1 MLRQITEWHDRI
13 TMDRYERIFALH
25 HRLKESRYP
34 VPGPVLEEAL
44 GCSRAT
50 LYRDVGFL
58 RDVLHAPLLSTD
70 AGFFYDRLHADKF
83 ELPGLWFNSDELH
96 ALLATHELLNRSG
109 ADVLG
114 GALEPLRERI
124 DALLA
129 DQHDG
134 KRLPIERIRV
144 IGSYTRKRDES
155 VFRMVAGAVLER
167 KRLGFEYNARSTGQ
181 LTARTVSPQRLTHYR
196 DNWYLDALD
205 HERAALRSF
214 SVDRIRKPHVLKEP
228 ADDVP
233 EQELSELLSDSYGIF
248 SGRAR
253 QVATIVFSS
262 EAARWVADEHWH
274 SRQEGRYLDDGSYE
288 LKVPYSNPRELLMD
302 VLRYGADARIVAPV
316 SLRELA
322 KSRLQLALSQYQ
334 G

>member
-1 MLRQITEWHDRI
+1 
-13 TMDRYERIFALH
+13 MDRYERIFALH
-25 HRLKESRYP
+25 HRLKEARYP
-34 VPGPVLEEAL
+34 VPGQVLEDEM

-58 RDVLHAPLLSTD
+58 RDVLQAPVLSTD
-70 AGFFYDRLHADKF
+70 SGFFYDRLKADKF

-109 ADVLG
+109 TDVLG

-144 IGSYTRKRDES
+144 IGSYTRKRDEA

-167 KRLGFEYNARSTGQ
+167 SRLRFEYSARSTDQ
-181 LTARTVSPQRLTHYR
+181 VTSRTVSPQRLTHYR
-196 DNWYLDALD
+196 DNWYLDAFD
-205 HERAALRSF
+205 HEREALRSF
-214 SVDRIRKPHVLKEP
+214 SVDRISKVQVLKQ
-228 ADDVP
+228 AASDVP
-233 EQELSELLSDSYGIF
+233 EQELSDLLSDSYGIF

-253 QVATIVFSS
+253 QTATIVFSA
-262 EAARWVADEHWH
+262 EAARWIADEHWH
-274 SRQEGRYLDDGSYE
+274 SRQQGRFLEDGKYE

-302 VLRYGADARIVAPV
+302 VLRYGADARIIEPV

-322 KSRLQLALSQYQ
+322 KSKLQLALAQYHD
-334 G
+334 

>member
-1 MLRQITEWHDRI
+1 
-13 TMDRYERIFALH
+13 MDRYERIFALH
-25 HRLKESRYP
+25 HRLKEARYP
-34 VPGPVLEEAL
+34 VSGPVLEAEL

-58 RDVLHAPLLSTD
+58 RDVLQAPLLSTD

-129 DQHDG
+129 DQHGG

-144 IGSYTRKRDES
+144 IGSYTRKRDEA
-155 VFRMVAGAVLER
+155 VFRTVAGAVLER
-167 KRLGFEYNARSTGQ
+167 KRMHFEYTARSTDQ
-181 LTARTVSPQRLTHYR
+181 ATLRTVSPQRLTHYR
-196 DNWYLDALD
+196 DNWYLDAYD
-205 HERAALRSF
+205 HGREALRSF
-214 SVDRIRKPHVLKEP
+214 SVDRISGAQVLKE
-228 ADDVP
+228 AARDVP
-233 EQELSELLSDSYGIF
+233 EQELSDLLSDSYGIF

-253 QVATIVFSS
+253 QTATIVFSA

-274 SRQEGRYLDDGSYE
+274 SRQQGRFLEDGSYE
-288 LKVPYSNPRELLMD
+288 LQVPYSNPRELLMD
-302 VLRYGADARIVAPV
+302 VLRYGADARVIEPV

-322 KSRLQLALSQYQ
+322 KSKLQLALAQYS

>member
-1 MLRQITEWHDRI
+1 
-13 TMDRYERIFALH
+13 MDRYERIFALH
-25 HRLKESRYP
+25 HRLKEARYP
-34 VPGPVLEEAL
+34 VSGPVLEAEL

-58 RDVLHAPLLSTD
+58 RDVLQAPLLSTD

-129 DQHDG
+129 EQHGG

-144 IGSYTRKRDES
+144 IGSYTRKRDEA
-155 VFRMVAGAVLER
+155 VFRAVAGAVLER
-167 KRLGFEYNARSTGQ
+167 RRLHFEYSARSTDQ
-181 LTARTVSPQRLTHYR
+181 ATLRTVSPQRLTHYR
-196 DNWYLDALD
+196 DNWYLDAYD
-205 HERAALRSF
+205 HGRDALRSF
-214 SVDRIRKPHVLKEP
+214 SVDRISKVQVLKDS
-228 ADDVP
+228 AFDVP
-233 EQELSELLSDSYGIF
+233 EQELSDLLSDSYGIF

-253 QVATIVFSS
+253 QTATIVFSA

-274 SRQEGRYLDDGSYE
+274 SRQQGRFLEDGSYE
-288 LKVPYSNPRELLMD
+288 LQVPYSNPRELLMD
-302 VLRYGADARIVAPV
+302 VLRYGADARVIEPV

-322 KSRLQLALSQYQ
+322 KSRLQLALAQYQ
-334 G
+334 D

>member
-1 MLRQITEWHDRI
+1 
-13 TMDRYERIFALH
+13 MDRYERVFALH
-25 HRLKESRYP
+25 HRLKEARYP
-34 VPGPVLEEAL
+34 VSGPVLEAEL

-58 RDVLHAPLLSTD
+58 RDVLQAPLLSTD

-114 GALEPLRERI
+114 IALEPLRERI

-129 DQHDG
+129 DQHGG

-144 IGSYTRKRDES
+144 IGSYTRKRDEA
-155 VFRMVAGAVLER
+155 VFRTVAGAVLER
-167 KRLGFEYNARSTGQ
+167 KRMHFEYTARSTDQ
-181 LTARTVSPQRLTHYR
+181 ATLRTVSPQRLTHYR
-196 DNWYLDALD
+196 DNWYLDAYD
-205 HERAALRSF
+205 HGREALRSF
-214 SVDRIRKPHVLKEP
+214 SVDRISGAQVLKD
-228 ADDVP
+228 AAHGVP
-233 EQELSELLSDSYGIF
+233 EQELGDQLSDSYGIF

-253 QVATIVFSS
+253 QTATIVFSA

-274 SRQEGRYLDDGSYE
+274 SRQQGRFLEDGSYE
-288 LKVPYSNPRELLMD
+288 LQVPYSNPRELLMD
-302 VLRYGADARIVAPV
+302 VLRYGADARVIEPV

-322 KSRLQLALSQYQ
+322 KSKLQLALAQYSD
-334 G
+334 

>member
-1 MLRQITEWHDRI
+1 
-13 TMDRYERIFALH
+13 MDRYERIFALH
-25 HRLKESRYP
+25 HRLKDARYP
-34 VPGPVLEEAL
+34 VSGPVLEAEL

-58 RDVLHAPLLSTD
+58 RDVLQAPLLSTD
-70 AGFFYDRLHADKF
+70 AGFFYDRLQADKF

-134 KRLPIERIRV
+134 KRWPVERVRV
-144 IGSYTRKRDES
+144 IGSYTRKRDEL
-155 VFRMVAGAVLER
+155 VFRQVASAVLER
-167 KRLGFEYNARSTGQ
+167 KRIRFEYNARTTDQ
-181 LTARTVSPQRLTHYR
+181 ITVRTVSPQRLTHYR
-196 DNWYLDALD
+196 DNWYLDAFD
-205 HERAALRSF
+205 HERDALRSF
-214 SVDRIRKPHVLKEP
+214 SVDRISHVHLLEQSAK
-228 ADDVP
+228 DIN
-233 EQELSELLSDSYGIF
+233 EQELTEQLADSYGIF

-253 QVATIVFSS
+253 HIATLIFSA

-274 SRQEGRYLDDGSYE
+274 SRQEGRFLADGRYE

-302 VLRYGADARIVAPV
+302 VLRYGPNVQISEPV
-316 SLRELA
+316 SLRESA
-322 KSRLQLALSQYQ
+322 KMSLQLALAGYES
-334 G
+334 